1 MRVIWLA
8 GWYPTTQN
16 AFSGNFVRR
25 HYHAVK
31 NAAAA
36 NDEFELY
43 HFAPYESRDK
53 IPALLEGEDTS
64 VNIVP
69 VRQFSGPFRIL
80 NALIYYFIVFRKLG
94 PILFRSADL
103 VHVHAAD
110 KIGVAVAFLKIFGSY
125 KLWLTEHWAIFKQDV
140 PDAFEKRGWWFQFS
154 YRYLWNRVDSVL
166 AISKELHSAMC
177 EVLQKEIEYS
187 GLENSLDA
195 EFVPYVSQ
203 QKSNNNID
211 PETLNILHVSN
222 GESRKNVAQ
231 LVKAFQEFKLQC
243 PGANL
248 TLIGSEGHHRYLDV
262 VGVATMPAITTSELA
277 KYYMEA
283 DLLVLVSDAE
293 NAPCVIVEALCFG
306 VPVLVTTVG
315 GIGGMCNSQNSIQIP
330 PFQTHEEK
338 AEKIHRALLDFLTKN
353 QTFDSMQIQ
362 QNALKKYHPDA
373 VGRAMRFAYEN
384 Q

>member
-25 HYHAVK
+25 HYNAVQS
-31 NAAAA
+31 AARVG
-36 NDEFELY
+36 DEFKLY
-43 HFAPYESRDK
+43 HFATYYRGAS
-53 IPALLEGEDTS
+53 IPMALEGEDAS

-69 VRQFSGPFRIL
+69 VVQFSGPFRIL
-80 NALIYYFIVFRKLG
+80 NAFIYYFVVFRKLG

-110 KIGVAVAFLKIFGSY
+110 KIGVAAAFLKIFGSY

-154 YRYLWNRVDSVL
+154 YRYLWKRVDSVL
-166 AISKELHSAMC
+166 AISKPLHSAMC
-177 EVLQKEIEYS
+177 EVLERDIPYK
-187 GLENSLDA
+187 GLENVLDA
-195 EFVPYVSQ
+195 EFIPFIPQ
-203 QKSNNNID
+203 HKSVRRKAEESI
-211 PETLNILHVSN
+211 NILHISN
-222 GESRKNVAQ
+222 GETRKNVAP
-231 LVKAFQEFKLQC
+231 LVKAFQEFRFHQTDAK
-243 PGANL
+243 L
-248 TLIGSEGHHRYLDV
+248 TLIGTEGHQQYQDNP
-262 VGVATMPAITTSELA
+262 GVDTMPAISAKDLA
-277 KYYMEA
+277 QYYLEA

-306 VPVLVTTVG
+306 IPVLVTQVG
-315 GIGGMCNSQNSIQIP
+315 GISNMCDSENSIQIP

-338 AEKIHRALLDFLTKN
+338 AEKIQLALLDFLTKN
-353 QTFDSMQIQ
+353 QTFDSMQIR
-362 QNALKKYHPDA
+362 QNALEKYHPDA
-373 VGRAMRFAYEN
+373 VGMAMRMAYEN